1 MASETEIL
9 LETGTNELEII
20 EFVLEFPDVHG
31 ELCSQSFGINV
42 AKVREIIRM
51 PELTRYPGLDPNV
64 LGVFSLRDQITP
76 ALDLARLLYG
86 YENVTPQHKM
96 IVSEFNSLRVGFIV
110 RDVKR
115 IHRLSWTEVEPPD
128 VVENLS
134 IEDST
139 VIGIVRKENRMI
151 LMLDVE
157 KAVSDINPELGLTK
171 VDVEKQDLG
180 KGKKVIIA
188 EDSAMIRHLITDR
201 LKAAGFDIVS
211 YHNGKAAWEAL
222 QRIADEARDPTELRE
237 KVDLLIT
244 DIEMPMM
251 DGYTLTR
258 NVKENKM
265 LRSLPVVI
273 FSSMITDDARHKG
286 ESVGAD
292 MQLSKPEIDSLL
304 EEVSRLIA
312 KKDEELQ

>member
-1 MASETEIL
+1 MSAETEIL

-20 EFVLEFPDVHG
+20 EFLLEFPDTQG
-31 ELCSQSFGINV
+31 ELCTQSFGINV

-64 LGVFSLRDQITP
+64 LGVFNLRDQITP
-76 ALDLARLLYG
+76 ALDLTRLLYK
-86 YENVTPQHKM
+86 YENVTPQHKL
-96 IVSEFNSLRVGFIV
+96 IVSEFNNLRVGFIV

-134 IEDST
+134 VSDST
-139 VIGIVRKENRMI
+139 VIGIVRRGNNMI

-157 KAVSDINPELGLTK
+157 KVVSDINPELGLTH
-171 VDVEKQDLG
+171 VEADAQDLG
-180 KGKKVIIA
+180 KGRKVIIA
-188 EDSAMIRHLITDR
+188 EDSSMIRHLITDR
-201 LKAAGFDIVS
+201 LKAAGFEIVS
-211 YHNGKAAWEAL
+211 YHNGQAAWEAL
-222 QRIADEARDPTELRE
+222 QQYAEEVKDPTELRE

-265 LRSLPVVI
+265 LRNLPVVI

-292 MQLSKPEIDSLL
+292 IQLSKPEIDSLL
-304 EEVSRLIA
+304 SEVSRLIE
-312 KKDEELQ
+312 KRDQE